1 MHLSSAVMHVQS
13 QAILDCHMQIVAL
26 AAAPST
32 MFVGVTTPVAHI
44 IMTKVLGLESQLVP
58 DFSPGGFRL
67 LTLTASLSKCLQAI
81 KLH

>member
-58 DFSPGGFRL
+58 DFPRRFVSHSHSIPIKVL
-67 LTLTASLSKCLQAI
+67 ASN